1 MKSSQ
6 SKTSQ
11 SRRRFLRDTVRTAAG
26 VGAAAC
32 VLGLQSLQSQA
43 RETKGVPI
51 RPPGALP
58 EGDFESAVFDVA
70 CVFKRALT
78 TH

>member
-11 SRRRFLRDTVRTAAG
+11 SRRRFCGILSELLQALAQQR
-26 VGAAAC
+26 

-43 RETKGVPI
+43 RETKVCLFAHPVLCQKAI
-51 RPPGALP
+51 SNQP
-58 EGDFESAVFDVA
+58 VFDVA
-70 CVFKRALT
+70 CVFKHALT

>member
-11 SRRRFLRDTVRTAAG
+11 SRRRFLRDTSELRQALAQRRVCWAYNRCKAKLEKPKVCLFAHP
-26 VGAAAC
+26 
-32 VLGLQSLQSQA
+32 VLCQKAISNQ
-43 RETKGVPI
+43 P
-51 RPPGALP
+51 
-58 EGDFESAVFDVA
+58 VFDVA